1 MNRDEFLTKLAMELA
16 EWPDYLGDRHWTEV
30 LGGYCEVR
38 ISRNE
43 WLAERAR
50 LINKPGWMIAPEWA
64 RYRAQG
70 ECGEWQFFDDTPRM
84 GEYLSF
90 GNASRV
96 YTAIHGRIPA
106 GHDWRTTLESR
117 PVDVTPEEDEAWSA
131 FDESRIDRIAQ
142 SDGSGD
148 HYGVSDGRKFDTNK
162 PMMGLIPPL
171 AEEALARVLTFG
183 AKKYAPDNWRK
194 VEDKERRYMDAMLRH
209 LNAHRRGEK
218 ADPETGESH
227 LAHAACCVMFMLELE
242 EEVK

>member
-1 MNRDEFLTKLAMELA
+1 MNRDDLLAKLAMELPGWPKDTTTLDQFLRPYWDCSEYRGVIKDRG
-16 EWPDYLGDRHWTEV
+16 EWPIICGWKIYREDW
-30 LGGYCEVR
+30 
-38 ISRNE
+38 I
-43 WLAERAR
+43 AERAR
-50 LINKPGWMIAPEWA
+50 IASQLGYAE
-64 RYRAQG
+64 
-70 ECGEWQFFDDTPRM
+70 
-84 GEYLSF
+84 
-90 GNASRV
+90 
-96 YTAIHGRIPA
+96 
-106 GHDWRTTLESR
+106 
-117 PVDVTPEEDEAWSA
+117 VTPEEDEAWSA

-148 HYGVSDGRKFDTNK
+148 HYGVGDGRKFDTDK

-218 ADPETGESH
+218 EDPETGESH

-242 EEVK
+242 EESKQ

>member
-1 MNRDEFLTKLAMELA
+1 MNRDNLLFELAMELGDWPTSDSSPSIRLPKGCAWARGMHTEEWIAWPIKDSSGRGVAIGKKDWRA
-16 EWPDYLGDRHWTEV
+16 ERL
-30 LGGYCEVR
+30 R
-38 ISRNE
+38 IS
-43 WLAERAR
+43 
-50 LINKPGWMIAPEWA
+50 GM
-64 RYRAQG
+64 
-70 ECGEWQFFDDTPRM
+70 
-84 GEYLSF
+84 S
-90 GNASRV
+90 
-96 YTAIHGRIPA
+96 
-106 GHDWRTTLESR
+106 DWS
-117 PVDVTPEEDEAWSA
+117 DATPEEDEAWLA

-148 HYGVSDGRKFDTNK
+148 HYGVSDGSKFDTDK

-194 VEDKERRYMDAMLRH
+194 VEDKDRRYMDAMLRH

-242 EEVK
+242 EEDK